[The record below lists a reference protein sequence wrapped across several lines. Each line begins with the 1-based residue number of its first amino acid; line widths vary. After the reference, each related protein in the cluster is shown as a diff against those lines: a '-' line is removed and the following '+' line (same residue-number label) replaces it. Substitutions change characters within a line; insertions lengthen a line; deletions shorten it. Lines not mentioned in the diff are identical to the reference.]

1 MKNTKSSFK
10 FVASIITLFVVTI
23 LFIVSVLGEN
33 NTAKS
38 IIDRYIAAL
47 ATSNIV
53 EIKNLSSK
61 HLSNKFTSDAEV
73 ASFHNALGIA
83 LFDHF
88 NIKSSKDYLL
98 NVSRENTWFPLIGS
112 DNLHFDFQMQH
123 KNDASIFSNTT
134 GKEVGNILT
143 NFFVLTREDGGW
155 KIRDI
160 DTKNNAI
167 VNKLEYIADQNIT
180 LSEVKI
186 SSNGKVSG
194 LYKNSSQELT
204 SIQKRI
210 IINKMQSAIQKL
222 QNGDKIN

>member
-1 MKNTKSSFK
+1 MKITKPSFK
-10 FVASIITLFVVTI
+10 FLASIIILFVVTI
-23 LFIVSVLGEN
+23 MFVVSVLGEN

-38 IIDRYIAAL
+38 IIDRYVAAL
-47 ATSNIV
+47 ATNNIA

-61 HLSNKFTSDAEV
+61 HLSNKFNSDSEAT
-73 ASFHNALGIA
+73 SFHNALGIA

-88 NIKSSKDYLL
+88 DIESGKDYLL

-123 KNDASIFSNTT
+123 TKYPSIFSNIFGRED
-134 GKEVGNILT
+134 GKKLT

-160 DTKNNAI
+160 DTKNTAI
-167 VNKLEYIADQNIT
+167 VNKLEYIADQNIA
-180 LSEVKI
+180 LSEVTV

-194 LYKNSSQELT
+194 LYKNSSPELT

-210 IINKMQSAIQKL
+210 IINTMQSAIQKL